1 MASGDRNR
9 RVAEQIKRH
18 LSTLINR
25 EVSDPRLGLVGVSAV
40 TISRNYKAA
49 TVYINV
55 FREEEIEDSMAALR
69 SAAGF
74 LRTQLSQSLN
84 QRGTPMLEFELDTS
98 IKKGIELSNLIDS
111 VQ

>member
-18 LSTLINR
+18 LATLISK
-25 EVSDPRLGLVGVSAV
+25 EVSDPRLGMVGVSAV
-40 TISRNYKAA
+40 TISKNYKAA

-55 FREEEIEDSMAALR
+55 FKDDEIEDSMAALR

-74 LRTQLSQSLN
+74 LRSQLSKSLN
-84 QRGTPMLEFELDTS
+84 QRGTPMLVFELDTS
-98 IKKGIELSNLIDS
+98 IKKGIELSKLIDS

>member
-1 MASGDRNR
+1 MANDRNR

-18 LSTLINR
+18 LSIIIMK
-25 EVSDPRLGLVGVSAV
+25 EISDPRLGMVGITAV
-40 TISRNYKAA
+40 TISKNYKAA
-49 TVYINV
+49 TVYV
-55 FREEEIEDSMAALR
+55 SVYKQEQEQDSMDALQ

-84 QRGTPMLEFELDTS
+84 QRGTPKLMFELDTT
-98 IKKGIELSNLIDS
+98 IKDGVALSKLIDS

>member
-18 LSTLINR
+18 LATLIAK
-25 EVSDPRLGLVGVSAV
+25 EVSDPRLGMVGVSTV
-40 TISRNYKAA
+40 TISKDYKAA

-55 FREEEIEDSMAALR
+55 FKEEQAKDSMVALR

-74 LRTQLSQSLN
+74 LRSQLSQSLN
-84 QRGTPMLEFELDTS
+84 QRGTPELHFELDTS
-98 IKKGIELSNLIDS
+98 IKKGIELSKLIDS

>member
-1 MASGDRNR
+1 MPSGDRKR

-18 LSTLINR
+18 LATIINK
-25 EVSDPRLGLVGVSAV
+25 EISDPRLGMVGVSAV
-40 TISRNYKAA
+40 TISKNYKAA

-55 FREEEIEDSMAALR
+55 FKEEEVEDSMAALR

-74 LRTQLSQSLN
+74 LRSQLSQSLN
-84 QRGTPMLEFELDTS
+84 QRGTPSLEFELDTT
-98 IKKGIELSNLIDS
+98 IKRGIELSNLIDS